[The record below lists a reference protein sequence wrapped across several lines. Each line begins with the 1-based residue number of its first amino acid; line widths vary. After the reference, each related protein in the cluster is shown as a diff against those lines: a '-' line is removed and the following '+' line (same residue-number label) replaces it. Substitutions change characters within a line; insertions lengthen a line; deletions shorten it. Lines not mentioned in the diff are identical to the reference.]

1 MLVCVAAR
9 RAIHTRFRCMS
20 AKLPLVPA
28 LETPRL
34 RLRAYLDTDI
44 DALFA
49 LYSDPCVTR
58 YWSFIAWTERVQ
70 AEAYLE
76 RVRRERR
83 QQEFYPWVIARRED
97 DALIGTT
104 TLFSL
109 SREHARC
116 ELGYSLQ
123 SAHWG
128 RGYAREA
135 VGAALAY
142 AFDVLGLQRIESD
155 IDSRNHASCELVE
168 KFGFRREGLLRERW
182 RVAGENP
189 DSLLY
194 GLLQREFVR

>member
-1 MLVCVAAR
+1 
-9 RAIHTRFRCMS
+9 MS
-20 AKLPLVPA
+20 AKLPPIPVLD
-28 LETPRL
+28 TPRL
-34 RLRAYLDTDI
+34 RLRTYADTDV

-49 LYSDPCVTR
+49 LYADPRVTR
-58 YWSFIAWTERVQ
+58 YWSFAAWTERVQ

-83 QQEFYPWVIARRED
+83 HQEFYPWVIARRED
-97 DALIGTT
+97 DRMVGTT

-135 VGAALAY
+135 VGAALGF
-142 AFDVLGLQRIESD
+142 AFEGLGLQRIESD
-155 IDSRNHASCELVE
+155 IDPRNRASCNLVE
-168 KFGFRREGLLRERW
+168 KFGFQREGLLRERW
-182 RVAGENP
+182 RVAGETT

-194 GLLQREFVR
+194 GLLKRGFVRPA